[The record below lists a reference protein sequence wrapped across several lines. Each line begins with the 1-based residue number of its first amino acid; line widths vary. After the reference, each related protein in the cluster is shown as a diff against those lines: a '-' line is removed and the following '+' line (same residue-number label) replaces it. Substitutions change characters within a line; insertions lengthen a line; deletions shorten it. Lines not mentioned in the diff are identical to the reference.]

1 METLLYFS
9 ILYVKTQLYFSRFNV
24 ITLLYFNMKRDIIQY
39 LKEWKNRNDRNPL
52 ILRGARQVGK
62 TYVIEEFARNEF
74 KNFLSINLEEKPEL
88 KKLFFDNDVNRILTE
103 LSVLLNAEISYG
115 NSLFFIDEIQSCPEA
130 IQSLRYF
137 KEKLPELHVICAGS
151 LLDHT
156 LNEMN
161 LPTPVGRVEF
171 IYMYPL
177 TFKEFLLA
185 IKQDKLI
192 SYINSFD
199 FSKPF
204 SEIIHNQISQLLRL
218 YFFIGGMPAAV
229 KSYAE
234 ENKLTEIQRI
244 HHNILTS
251 IQYDFAKYGTRKQQE
266 YLQTVLKYC
275 GQNPGRKIKY
285 SNIDRDTR
293 SNFLKESIRKLELS
307 RIIHT
312 VKHTNAQKV
321 PLATHFRD
329 DVYKTIFMDIGFV
342 NHFNQIDLTDL
353 ENLATDN
360 EGMLAEQFTGQELL
374 AQNKPGLDPQLYYW
388 SREEKSSNA
397 EIDFIFQHKN
407 QIYPIKVKAGKTG
420 TLKSMQVYLFE
431 KILKTGIRFNMD
443 KPTIGNFKT
452 GINISNKNAELS
464 WTLLSLPLYM
474 VSELKRILDLK
485 PSLL

>member
-1 METLLYFS
+1 
-9 ILYVKTQLYFSRFNV
+9 
-24 ITLLYFNMKRDIIQY
+24 MKRNILQY
-39 LKEWKNRNDRNPL
+39 LKEWKNRKNRNPL

-62 TYVIEEFARNEF
+62 TYIIEEFARNEF
-74 KNFLSINLEEKPEL
+74 KNFLNINLEEKPEL

-103 LSVLLNAEISYG
+103 LSILLNAEISYD
-115 NSLFFIDEIQSCPEA
+115 NTLFFIDEIQSCPEA

-161 LPTPVGRVEF
+161 LPMPVGRVEF

-177 TFKEFLLA
+177 SFKEFLMAL
-185 IKQDKLI
+185 KQEKLI

-204 SEIIHNQISQLLRL
+204 SEIIHNQISQLLRF
-218 YFFIGGMPAAV
+218 YFFIGGMPAVV

-234 ENKLTEIQRI
+234 ENKLAEIQRI

-293 SNFLKESIRKLELS
+293 SAFLKESIRKLRLS
-307 RIIHT
+307 RIVHT
-312 VKHTNAQKV
+312 VKHTNAHKI
-321 PLATHFRD
+321 PLATYSKD

-342 NHFNQIDLTDL
+342 NHFNQIDLIEL
-353 ENLATDN
+353 ENLVTAS
-360 EGMLAEQFTGQELL
+360 EGMLAEQFAGQEIL
-374 AQNKPGLDPQLYYW
+374 AHNEPWLDPQLYYW
-388 SREEKSSNA
+388 SREEKNSNA

-407 QIYPIKVKAGKTG
+407 RIYPVEVKAGKTG

-431 KILKTGIRFNMD
+431 KKLKTGIRFNMD
-443 KPTIGNFKT
+443 RPSIGNFTT
-452 GINISNKNAELS
+452 GINIANKNAKLS
-464 WTLLSLPLYM
+464 WTLVSLPLYM
-474 VSELKRILDLK
+474 VSELKRILDLNFI
-485 PSLL
+485 SL

>member
-1 METLLYFS
+1 
-9 ILYVKTQLYFSRFNV
+9 
-24 ITLLYFNMKRDIIQY
+24 MKRNILQY
-39 LKEWKNRNDRNPL
+39 LKEWKNRKNRNPL

-62 TYVIEEFARNEF
+62 TYIIEEFARNEF
-74 KNFLSINLEEKPEL
+74 KNFLNINLEEKPEL

-103 LSVLLNAEISYG
+103 LSILLNAEISYD
-115 NSLFFIDEIQSCPEA
+115 NTLFFIDEIQSCPEA

-161 LPTPVGRVEF
+161 LPMPVGRVEF

-177 TFKEFLLA
+177 SFKEFLMAL
-185 IKQDKLI
+185 KQEKLI

-204 SEIIHNQISQLLRL
+204 SEIIHNQISQLLRF
-218 YFFIGGMPAAV
+218 YFFIGGMPAVV

-234 ENKLTEIQRI
+234 ENKLAEIQRI

-293 SNFLKESIRKLELS
+293 SAFLKESIRKLRLS
-307 RIIHT
+307 RIVHT
-312 VKHTNAQKV
+312 VKHTNAHKI
-321 PLATHFRD
+321 PLATYSKD

-342 NHFNQIDLTDL
+342 NHFNQIDLIEL
-353 ENLATDN
+353 ENLVTAS
-360 EGMLAEQFTGQELL
+360 EGMLAEQFAGQEIL
-374 AQNKPGLDPQLYYW
+374 AHNEPWLDPQLYYW

-407 QIYPIKVKAGKTG
+407 RIYPVEVKAGKTG

-431 KILKTGIRFNMD
+431 KKLKTGIRFNMD
-443 KPTIGNFKT
+443 RPSIGNFTT
-452 GINISNKNAELS
+452 GINIANKNAKLS
-464 WTLLSLPLYM
+464 WTLVSLPLYM
-474 VSELKRILDLK
+474 VSELKRILDLNFI
-485 PSLL
+485 SL